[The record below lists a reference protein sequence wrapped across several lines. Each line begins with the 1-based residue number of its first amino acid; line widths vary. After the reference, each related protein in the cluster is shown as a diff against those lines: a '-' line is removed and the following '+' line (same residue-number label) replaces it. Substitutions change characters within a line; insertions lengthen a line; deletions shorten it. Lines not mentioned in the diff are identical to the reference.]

1 MANYGRGGR
10 ESEAVLRSSEDDLP
24 PSALAWP
31 ARGADSRVPGA
42 GVGAEK
48 GGPVN
53 ATIRRHVTSVL
64 LKHAIDLIS
73 ALYTNLKLNMHN
85 DSFRANQG

>member
-24 PSALAWP
+24 PSALEWP

-42 GVGAEK
+42 GVGADK
-48 GGPVN
+48 GGPKN
-53 ATIRRHVTSVL
+53 ATKV
-64 LKHAIDLIS
+64 
-73 ALYTNLKLNMHN
+73 
-85 DSFRANQG
+85 Q